1 MADFNVPSTALLL
14 MDFQKSII
22 NRFGDSGTEL
32 MPRVAAVKKAAED
45 AGMLVILVRVAFR
58 SGYPEIS
65 DNNVRF
71 SGVKT
76 RGLLTEDDPESN
88 FHEALTANS
97 GQLVVTKNRVSAFHS
112 TSLEQLLNVR
122 EIKHLVLAGLATS
135 GCVLSTFVDG
145 SDRDFKIS
153 VIEDCCLDA
162 DAEITDFLMK
172 RIFAPNSTIL
182 SSKDFITSLI

>member
-1 MADFNVPSTALLL
+1 MADFKVASTALLL

-22 NRFGDSGTEL
+22 NRFGGAGTEL

-45 AGMLVILVRVAFR
+45 AGILVILVRVAFR

-76 RGLLTEDDPESN
+76 RGLLTEDDPEST
-88 FHEALTANS
+88 FHEALVSKS
-97 GQLVVTKNRVSAFHS
+97 GQLVITKNRVSAFHS
-112 TSLEQLLNVR
+112 TSLDQLLNVK
-122 EIKHLVLAGLATS
+122 EIQHLVLAGVATS

-153 VIEDCCLDA
+153 VIEDCCLDV
-162 DAEITDFLMK
+162 DAEITNFLMK
-172 RIFAPNSTIL
+172 RIFAPNATIL
-182 SSKDFITSLI
+182 SSRDFISSL